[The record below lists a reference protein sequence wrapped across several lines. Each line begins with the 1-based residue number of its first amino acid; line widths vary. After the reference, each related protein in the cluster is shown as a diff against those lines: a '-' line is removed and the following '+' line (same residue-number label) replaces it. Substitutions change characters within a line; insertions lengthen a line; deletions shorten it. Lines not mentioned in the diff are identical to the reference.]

1 MSGASSR
8 IEPPNQP
15 VDPHPDESRLGHDS
29 PHISADKPTSE
40 AVMRE
45 LELIFA
51 SPYFHASKRS
61 QQFLGY
67 VVQYK
72 LAGNEEQLKE
82 RTIGSMLFQRPA
94 DYATGD
100 DSVVRV
106 QAGEVRRRLEQ
117 YYQTPPAGSLVRI
130 ELPVGAYTPEIR
142 WASHAPAISNPA
154 TAAGE
159 SDLAAAVAPE
169 ATVSTVIAGKR
180 KNKTWV
186 MVLVIALVL
195 VATAGAFW
203 MERSRTR
210 DSALQRFWSPMFV
223 SSKPLLICL
232 PKTVLYRPSL
242 GLYKRGERT
251 PGEFD
256 KEVDRMNGRPH
267 LQPEDKI
274 VWGDMFE
281 DPSFGLGK
289 GDIKATF
296 RLSALLG
303 KLGKET
309 EVRIGSDYAWDDL
322 RSGPAV
328 IIGAFSNQASMKILS
343 GLPIAFVER
352 RGELGLIEE
361 QGPKGR
367 SWLTE
372 RGPHDEVTSDYGLIA
387 RLVNSGTGQFVVVI
401 AGITDAGSEAAA
413 DVASSKDE
421 LQEALRSSPPDW
433 ARKNVEMVVKTSVTD
448 GVAGP
453 PQIVAVNV
461 W

>member
-1 MSGASSR
+1 
-8 IEPPNQP
+8 
-15 VDPHPDESRLGHDS
+15 
-29 PHISADKPTSE
+29 
-40 AVMRE
+40 MRE
-45 LELIFA
+45 LDLIFA
-51 SPYFHASKRS
+51 SPFFHASKRS
-61 QQFLGY
+61 QQFLSY

-72 LAGNEEQLKE
+72 LDGNEEQLKE
-82 RTIGSMLFQRPA
+82 RTLGSVLFQRPA

-117 YYQTPPAGSLVRI
+117 YYQAPPPGSLVRM
-130 ELPVGAYTPEIR
+130 ELPIGAYTPEFR
-142 WASHAPAISNPA
+142 WASHAPAVHTPGA
-154 TAAGE
+154 TAE
-159 SDLAAAVAPE
+159 LDLEQPAVAPVTTISA
-169 ATVSTVIAGKR
+169 ATAVKR
-180 KNKTWV
+180 NNKTWV
-186 MVLVIALVL
+186 MALVIALVL
-195 VATAGAFW
+195 AATAGAFW
-203 MERSRTR
+203 MERGRMQ
-210 DSALQRFWSPMFV
+210 DSALQRFWAPMFA

-242 GLYKRGERT
+242 ALYKRGEKT

-267 LQPEDKI
+267 LQPDEKI
-274 VWGDMFE
+274 LWSDMFE

-296 RLSALLG
+296 RLSTLLG

-322 RSGPAV
+322 RNAPAV

-352 RGELGLIEE
+352 PGELGLIEE
-361 QGPKGR
+361 QESHGR

-372 RGPHDEVTSDYGLIA
+372 RGRHDEVTSDYGLIA
-387 RLVNSGTGQFVVVI
+387 RLVNSGTGQFVVVV

-413 DVASSKDE
+413 DVATSKDE
-421 LQEALRSSPPDW
+421 LQEALRNSPADW
-433 ARKNVEMVVKTSVTD
+433 GKKNVEMVVKTSVTD

-453 PQIVAVNV
+453 PQIVAVHV

>member
-1 MSGASSR
+1 MSGASSKIDR
-8 IEPPNQP
+8 SN
-15 VDPHPDESRLGHDS
+15 HDS
-29 PHISADKPTSE
+29 DALPEESGSRIHAFPVPAERPARD
-40 AVMRE
+40 AVLRE
-45 LELIFA
+45 LELVFA

-61 QQFLGY
+61 QQFLSY

-72 LAGNEEQLKE
+72 LDGNEDQLKE

-117 YYQTPPAGSLVRI
+117 YYQAPPPGSQVRI
-130 ELPVGAYTPEIR
+130 DLPIGAYTPEFR
-142 WASHAPAISNPA
+142 WASHTPATHPAPTTAEPDVAPAIVPESVVPA
-154 TAAGE
+154 VT
-159 SDLAAAVAPE
+159 
-169 ATVSTVIAGKR
+169 AGKR
-180 KNKTWV
+180 RNRTWV
-186 MVLVIALVL
+186 LVLVIGFAL
-195 VATAGAFW
+195 AITAGAYW
-203 MERSRTR
+203 LVRVRAR
-210 DSALQRFWSPMFV
+210 DSALDRFWAPMFA

-242 GLYKRGERT
+242 ALYKRGEKT

-267 LQPEDKI
+267 LQPDDKI
-274 VWGDMFE
+274 LWGDMFE

-296 RLSALLG
+296 RLSTLLG

-322 RSGPAV
+322 RNAPAV

-343 GLPIAFVER
+343 GLHIAFVEP
-352 RGELGLIEE
+352 RGGLGFIEE
-361 QGPKGR
+361 QGPHGH
-367 SWLTE
+367 SWITE
-372 RGPHDEVTSDYGLIA
+372 RGSHDEVTSDYGLIA
-387 RLVNSGTGQFVVVI
+387 RLVNSGTGQFVVVV

-421 LQEALRSSPPDW
+421 LQDALRTSPADW
-433 ARKNVEMVVKTSVTD
+433 NKKNVEMVVKTSVTD

-453 PQIVAVNV
+453 PQIVAVYV

>member
-1 MSGASSR
+1 M
-8 IEPPNQP
+8 
-15 VDPHPDESRLGHDS
+15 H
-29 PHISADKPTSE
+29 
-40 AVMRE
+40 E
-45 LELIFA
+45 LELMFA

-61 QQFLGY
+61 QQFLSY
-67 VVQYK
+67 VAQYK
-72 LAGNEEQLKE
+72 LDGNEEQLKE

-117 YYQTPPAGSLVRI
+117 YYQAPPVGSLVRI
-130 ELPVGAYTPEIR
+130 ELPIGAYTPEFR
-142 WASHAPAISNPA
+142 WASHVPASANA
-154 TAAGE
+154 SAAHE
-159 SDLAAAVAPE
+159 SDLVAAIAPE
-169 ATVSTVIAGKR
+169 ATVSAATAGKR

-186 MVLVIALVL
+186 MALVIGLAL
-195 VATAGAFW
+195 AIAAGAFW
-203 MERSRTR
+203 MERGRVR

-242 GLYKRGERT
+242 ALYKRGEKT

-267 LQPEDKI
+267 LQPDDKI
-274 VWGDMFE
+274 LWGDMFE

-296 RLSALLG
+296 RLSTLLG
-303 KLGKET
+303 KMGKET

-322 RSGPAV
+322 RNAPAV

-343 GLPIAFVER
+343 GLHFAFVER

-361 QGPKGR
+361 QGPHGR

-387 RLVNSGTGQFVVVI
+387 RLVNSDTGQFVVVV

-413 DVASSKDE
+413 DVATSKDE
-421 LQEALRSSPPDW
+421 LQDALRNSPADW
-433 ARKNVEMVVKTSVTD
+433 GKKNVEIVVKTTVTD

-453 PQIVAVNV
+453 PQTVAVYV